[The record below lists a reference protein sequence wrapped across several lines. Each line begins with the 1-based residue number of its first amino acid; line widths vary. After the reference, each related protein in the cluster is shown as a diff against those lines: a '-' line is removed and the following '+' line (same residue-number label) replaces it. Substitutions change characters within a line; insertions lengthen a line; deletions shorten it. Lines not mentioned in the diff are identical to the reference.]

1 MSADHQADG
10 SVSGEVGSD
19 LPEATPEQLARQALV
34 RVKDAAQRRGAKP
47 TSPGR
52 GVDRGGRPVKARP
65 GDPELVGATIGD
77 LLAQRG
83 WNQRVTIA
91 SLFARWPELVGNQ
104 LAEHCRPR
112 SYDEGRLHVTA
123 DSTVW
128 ATHLRALA
136 PDLLRRLADE
146 LGPNVVQD
154 VRITGPTA
162 PSWRHGPRHV
172 RGRGPRD
179 TYG

>member
-1 MSADHQADG
+1 MSDD
-10 SVSGEVGSD
+10 VSAEPG
-19 LPEATPEQLARQALV
+19 PEQLAREALV
-34 RVKDAAQRRGAKP
+34 RVKEAAQRRGAR
-47 TSPGR
+47 PGSAGGSR
-52 GVDRGGRPVKARP
+52 DRGQAPAKARP

-91 SLFARWPELVGNQ
+91 SLFARWPELVGAQ

-112 SYDEGRLHVTA
+112 SYDEGKLHVTA

-136 PDLLRRLADE
+136 PRLLERLAEE
-146 LGPNVVQD
+146 LGPNIVQD

>member
-1 MSADHQADG
+1 MSDERPPVGTGQVPADDQ
-10 SVSGEVGSD
+10 VP
-19 LPEATPEQLARQALV
+19 PEELAREALN
-34 RVKDAAQRRGAKP
+34 RVKEAAQRRGASP
-47 TSPGR
+47 VSGTSTGTR
-52 GVDRGGRPVKARP
+52 AQRPAKARP
-65 GDPELVGATIGD
+65 GDPELVGTVISD

-83 WNQRVTIA
+83 WGERVTIA
-91 SLFARWPELVGNQ
+91 SLFARWDELVGAQ
-104 LAEHCRPR
+104 VAEHCRPR

-136 PDLLRRLADE
+136 PELLRRLAEE
-146 LGPNVVQD
+146 LGPDVVRD

-162 PSWRHGPRHV
+162 PSWRRGPRHV

>member
-1 MSADHQADG
+1 MSDEREPAPHPAVDDAPPPAD
-10 SVSGEVGSD
+10 
-19 LPEATPEQLARQALV
+19 LARAALN
-34 RVKDAAQRRGAKP
+34 RVKDVALRRGA
-47 TSPGR
+47 TPGS
-52 GVDRGGRPVKARP
+52 GSGRSRRPEPRKVRP
-65 GDPELVGATIGD
+65 GDPELVGSTIDELMTQRGWDERATIG
-77 LLAQRG
+77 A
-83 WNQRVTIA
+83 
-91 SLFARWPELVGNQ
+91 LFGRWPDLVGSQ

-123 DSTVW
+123 DSTAW

-136 PDLLRRLADE
+136 PELLRRLGEE
-146 LGPNVVQD
+146 LGADVVRD